1 MILRFL
7 LKIWPALAVIFAY
20 LFWVFVIER
29 IILKKLRKA
38 KVIDGEFIE
47 INDNSSKA
55 GPFSLK
61 NRGFLFTIYL
71 SLITLIIS
79 FLLLAVGTSNAPH
92 GKYIPAEIK
101 EGKIIP
107 GKIVE

>member
-7 LKIWPALAVIFAY
+7 LKIWPAWTVIFIY
-20 LFWVFVIER
+20 LFWVFIIER

-38 KVIDGEFIE
+38 KIIDGEFEE
-47 INDNSSKA
+47 INSNKS

-61 NRGFLFTIYL
+61 NRGFLFTLYL
-71 SLITLIIS
+71 SLIALIIS
-79 FLLLAVGTSNAPH
+79 FLFLAVHTPH
-92 GKYIPAEIK
+92 IENGNYVPAKIK
-101 EGKIIP
+101 DGKIIP